1 MLHKN
6 FSEPLQTYMSRGQR
20 IMSVLNG
27 EGIVDIVPGS
37 PDVKFDSQSRSAMDK
52 FDPDIDFDPNAY
64 SRMDKFDGL
73 EVGQELVDSALDSR
87 PADKASS
94 KKTATSAEGATN
106 QSEHSGD

>member
-1 MLHKN
+1 MVHKN

-27 EGIVDIVPGS
+27 
-37 PDVKFDSQSRSAMDK
+37 
-52 FDPDIDFDPNAY
+52 DFDPNAY

-94 KKTATSAEGATN
+94 KKTATSAEGTIN

>member
-1 MLHKN
+1 MLHKD

-27 EGIVDIVPGS
+27 EGVVDVIPGS
-37 PDVKFDSQSRSAMDK
+37 PDVKFDSQSRSVMDK

-87 PADKASS
+87 PADKASP
-94 KKTATSAEGATN
+94 KETATSAAGTDN
-106 QSEHSGD
+106 RS

>member
-1 MLHKN
+1 MLHKD

-20 IMSVLNG
+20 IVSVLNG
-27 EGIVDIVPGS
+27 EGVVDVVPGS

-52 FDPDIDFDPNAY
+52 FDPEIDFDPNAY

-87 PADKASS
+87 PADKASP
-94 KKTATSAEGATN
+94 KETAASAEGTVDR
-106 QSEHSGD
+106 S

>member
-6 FSEPLQTYMSRGQR
+6 FLEPLQMYMSRGQR

-27 EGIVDIVPGS
+27 EGIVDVIPGS

-52 FDPDIDFDPNAY
+52 FDPDIDFDPDAY

-73 EVGQELVDSALDSR
+73 EVGQELVDSTLDSR

-94 KKTATSAEGATN
+94 KKTATSAEGSDN
-106 QSEHSGD
+106 QS

>member
-1 MLHKN
+1 MLHQN
-6 FSEPLQTYMSRGQR
+6 FSEPFQTYMSRGQR

-27 EGIVDIVPGS
+27 EGVVDVVPGS

-87 PADKASS
+87 SPDKSS
-94 KKTATSAEGATN
+94 SQKTDASAEGSGN
-106 QSEHSGD
+106 QS

>member
-1 MLHKN
+1 
-6 FSEPLQTYMSRGQR
+6 MSRGQR

-27 EGIVDIVPGS
+27 SGVVDVVPGS
-37 PDVKFDSQSRSAMDK
+37 PDVKFDSQSRSVMDK

-94 KKTATSAEGATN
+94 QKTAASAAGTIDR
-106 QSEHSGD
+106 S

>member
-6 FSEPLQTYMSRGQR
+6 FYEPLQTYMSRGQR
-20 IMSVLNG
+20 IAAVLSG
-27 EGIVDIVPGS
+27 EGVVDLLPGN
-37 PDVKFDSQSRSAMDK
+37 PDVKFDGTSPAALDRT
-52 FDPDIDFDPNAY
+52 DPDIDFDPNAY

-73 EVGQELVDSALDSR
+73 EVGQELVDSTLDSR

-94 KKTATSAEGATN
+94 KKTATSAEGTIN

>member
-1 MLHKN
+1 MVHKN

-27 EGIVDIVPGS
+27 EGVVDVVPGA
-37 PDVKFDSQSRSAMDK
+37 PDVKFDTQSRSAMDK
-52 FDPDIDFDPNAY
+52 FDPEIDFDPNAY

-87 PADKASS
+87 PADKSS
-94 KKTATSAEGATN
+94 SQKTVTSAEGTID
-106 QSEHSGD
+106 QS

>member
-1 MLHKN
+1 MVQKN

-27 EGIVDIVPGS
+27 EGVVDVVPGA

-87 PADKASS
+87 PPKDSS
-94 KKTATSAEGATN
+94 SQKTEPAAGTDN
-106 QSEHSGD
+106 QS

>member
-1 MLHKN
+1 MVYKN

-27 EGIVDIVPGS
+27 EGVIDLVPGA
-37 PDVKFDSQSRSAMDK
+37 PDAKFEGGSQSALDR
-52 FDPDIDFDPNAY
+52 FDPEIDFDPNAY

-87 PADKASS
+87 PPDKSSS
-94 KKTATSAEGATN
+94 KKTDASAEGSID
-106 QSEHSGD
+106 QP

>member
-6 FSEPLQTYMSRGQR
+6 FSEPLQPYMSRGQR

-27 EGIVDIVPGS
+27 EGVVDVIPGS

-64 SRMDKFDGL
+64 SRIDKFDGL

-87 PADKASS
+87 PPDKSS
-94 KKTATSAEGATN
+94 SQKTDASAEGSDN
-106 QSEHSGD
+106 QS

>member
-1 MLHKN
+1 MVHKN

-27 EGIVDIVPGS
+27 EGVVDVIPGS
-37 PDVKFDSQSRSAMDK
+37 PDVKFDSQSRSAMDR
-52 FDPDIDFDPNAY
+52 FDPEIDFDPNAY

-87 PADKASS
+87 PPDKSS
-94 KKTATSAEGATN
+94 SRKTDASAEGTVDR
-106 QSEHSGD
+106 S

>member
-27 EGIVDIVPGS
+27 EGVVDVIPGS
-37 PDVKFDSQSRSAMDK
+37 PDVQFDSQSRSAIDK
-52 FDPDIDFDPNAY
+52 FDPEIDFDPNAY

-87 PADKASS
+87 PVDKPSS
-94 KKTATSAEGATN
+94 QKTEPAGGSDD
-106 QSEHSGD
+106 QSKHSED

>member
-1 MLHKN
+1 
-6 FSEPLQTYMSRGQR
+6 MSRGQR

-27 EGIVDIVPGS
+27 EGVVDVIPGA
-37 PDVKFDSQSRSAMDK
+37 PDVKFDTQSQSAMDK

-87 PADKASS
+87 PSKDSS
-94 KKTATSAEGATN
+94 SQKTQPAAGTDN
-106 QSEHSGD
+106 QP

>member
-1 MLHKN
+1 MAHKN

-27 EGIVDIVPGS
+27 EGIVDVIPGS
-37 PDVKFDSQSRSAMDK
+37 PDVKFDSNSRSAMDK
-52 FDPDIDFDPNAY
+52 FDPDIDFDPNSF

-87 PADKASS
+87 PTDKASP
-94 KKTATSAEGATN
+94 KETATSAEGTVDR
-106 QSEHSGD
+106 S

>member
-1 MLHKN
+1 MALKN
-6 FSEPLQTYMSRGQR
+6 FSEPLQAYMSRGQR

-27 EGIVDIVPGS
+27 EGIVDVVPGS

-52 FDPDIDFDPNAY
+52 FDPEIDFDPNAY

-87 PADKASS
+87 PSDKASP
-94 KKTATSAEGATN
+94 KETATSAAGTDD
-106 QSEHSGD
+106 QS